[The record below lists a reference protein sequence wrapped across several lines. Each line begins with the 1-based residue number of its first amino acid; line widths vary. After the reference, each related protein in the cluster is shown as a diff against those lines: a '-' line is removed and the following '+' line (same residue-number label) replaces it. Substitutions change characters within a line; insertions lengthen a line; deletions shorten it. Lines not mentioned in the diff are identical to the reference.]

1 MSGSNKIIFNDGKLK
16 PISEGSIDKGGR
28 NPSGQFDRRPP
39 PPAALKPS
47 SSNQAANK
55 EKK

>member
-28 NPSGQFDRRPP
+28 KPSGQFDRRPP